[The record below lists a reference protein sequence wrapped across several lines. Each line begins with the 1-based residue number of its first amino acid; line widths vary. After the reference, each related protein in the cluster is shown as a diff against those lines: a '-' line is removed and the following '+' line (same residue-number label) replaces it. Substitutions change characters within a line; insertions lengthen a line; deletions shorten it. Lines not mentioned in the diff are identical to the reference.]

1 MKVGFVKESF
11 PGERRVALV
20 PGVVGSLAK
29 RGIQVLAETGAGAA
43 AGHPDAAYSAAG
55 VEIVAERREVFR
67 GADVLLM
74 VRTPGANPVA
84 GDADLAAMG
93 PGQVAI
99 GLADPLGAPERAAAV
114 AERGVTLFAL
124 ELLPRIT
131 RAQPM
136 DVLSSMANLAG
147 YKAVLL
153 AATRSPR
160 IFPMMMTAA
169 GTLSPAKV
177 LVLGVGVAGLQAIAT
192 ARRLGAVV
200 EAYDVRPEVREQ
212 VLSVGG
218 KFVDLG
224 LAANDASDKSGYAK
238 AQSAEFIAAQRERL
252 AGHVRAA
259 DVVITTAAVP
269 GRRAPL
275 LITAA
280 MQKGMKPGS
289 IIVDLAAETGGNCE
303 LTRPGQE
310 VEVEGVTILGPGNLP
325 ASVPF
330 HASQLYAKN
339 ISAFLLHLVSQEGAL
354 QVNRDDEIT
363 RETLVALGGELVHP
377 RVRDAQTSAQKAA

>member
-1 MKVGFVKESF
+1 MKVGIVRETF
-11 PGERRVALV
+11 PGEHRVALV

-29 RGIQVLAETGAGAA
+29 RGIEVLAEAGAGVAAGHGDAAYAA
-43 AGHPDAAYSAAG
+43 AG
-55 VEIVAERREVFR
+55 VVIVPERRKVFSES
-67 GADVLLM
+67 DVLLM
-74 VRTPGANPVA
+74 VRSPGANPVG
-84 GDADLAAMG
+84 GDDDLSAMHA
-93 PGQVAI
+93 GQVVV
-99 GLADPLGAPERAAAV
+99 GLADPLGAPDRAV
-114 AERGVTLFAL
+114 AVAKRGVTLFAL

-136 DVLSSMANLAG
+136 DVLSSMASLAG
-147 YKAVLL
+147 YKAILL
-153 AATRSPR
+153 AAVRSPR

-169 GTLSPAKV
+169 GTLSPARV
-177 LVLGVGVAGLQAIAT
+177 LVLGAGVAGLQAIAT
-192 ARRLGAVV
+192 ARRLGALVQ
-200 EAYDVRPEVREQ
+200 AYDVRPEVREQ

-224 LAANDASDKSGYAK
+224 LSVDQATDRSGYAR
-238 AQSAEFIAAQRERL
+238 AQSAEFLAAQRERL
-252 AGHVRAA
+252 AEYIRAA
-259 DVVITTAAVP
+259 DVVVTTAAVP

-289 IIVDLAAETGGNCE
+289 VIVDLAAETGGNCE

-310 VEVEGVTILGPGNLP
+310 VELDGVTILGPVNLP
-325 ASVPF
+325 ASIPF

-339 ISAFLLHLVSQEGAL
+339 ISAFLLHLVSPEGVL
-354 QVNRDDEIT
+354 QIRRDDEIT

-377 RVRDAQTSAQKAA
+377 RVKDAQTSAQQAA